1 MGEPEL
7 AATMLKGTGV
17 EAGVGQEQVVV
28 VGKARAEVLARAMV
42 DRMVDVFMVMEGWSG
57 LV

>member
-1 MGEPEL
+1 
-7 AATMLKGTGV
+7 MLKGTGV